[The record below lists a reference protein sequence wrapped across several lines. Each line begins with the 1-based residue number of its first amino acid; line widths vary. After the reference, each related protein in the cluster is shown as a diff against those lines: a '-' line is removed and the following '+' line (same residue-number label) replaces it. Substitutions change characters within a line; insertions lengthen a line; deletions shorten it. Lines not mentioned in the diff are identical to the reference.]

1 MLYGMELQH
10 IGAYSRVV
18 SRSRMI
24 PAVCLKLQNVS
35 ISTQLGGMIE
45 TLDVSG
51 SSEDAKVRAYIGA
64 TTGVL
69 KNAYLETTVKI

>member
-1 MLYGMELQH
+1 MLYSMELQH

-18 SRSRMI
+18 SRGRMI
-24 PAVCLKLQNVS
+24 PAVCPKLQNVS
-35 ISTQLGGMIE
+35 ISTQLGEMIE

-51 SSEDAKVRAYIGA
+51 SPEDAGVRAYIGT

-69 KNAYLETTVKI
+69 ENAYLETTVKI

>member
-18 SRSRMI
+18 FRGRMI
-24 PAVCLKLQNVS
+24 PAVCPKLQNVS
-35 ISTQLGGMIE
+35 ISTQLGEMIE

-51 SSEDAKVRAYIGA
+51 SPEDAEVRAYIGT

-69 KNAYLETTVKI
+69 ENAYLETTVKI